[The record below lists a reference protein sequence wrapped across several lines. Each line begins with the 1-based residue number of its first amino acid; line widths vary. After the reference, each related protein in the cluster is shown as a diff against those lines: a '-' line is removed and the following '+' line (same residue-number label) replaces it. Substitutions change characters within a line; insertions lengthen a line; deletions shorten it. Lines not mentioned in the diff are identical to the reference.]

1 MDSTNPLQQLLL
13 RGLST
18 TSLVA
23 DRLRHV
29 TQAWVSSGRLD
40 PSQATAL
47 VEEVLAS
54 LRGEN
59 PELEKQAERQME
71 RNIDH
76 LLIDGR
82 WMSYGAASTGWSSSC
97 ARTRPAL
104 RCPTELGQNR
114 LQRPFDPAM
123 RDILI
128 SSAVCVACLLLA
140 LVSQLVA
147 PSTVDAAAPSAQQM
161 SQQMSQQAVA
171 MAPSATPSAAASAI
185 SAFELDPDD
194 PNPSLFT
201 MASDRGG
208 ETIANASALGGE
220 LVIPKERMT
229 PTGLRITD
237 ITVGDGPEAKAG
249 QTVVVNYRGTL
260 ENGKEF
266 DSSYGRGPFSFP
278 LGAGRVIRGWD
289 EGVAGMQVG
298 GKRKLVIPP
307 DLAYGERGA
316 GGVIPPNA
324 TLVFEVE
331 LLEIKG

>member
-1 MDSTNPLQQLLL
+1 
-13 RGLST
+13 
-18 TSLVA
+18 
-23 DRLRHV
+23 
-29 TQAWVSSGRLD
+29 
-40 PSQATAL
+40 
-47 VEEVLAS
+47 
-54 LRGEN
+54 
-59 PELEKQAERQME
+59 
-71 RNIDH
+71 
-76 LLIDGR
+76 
-82 WMSYGAASTGWSSSC
+82 
-97 ARTRPAL
+97 
-104 RCPTELGQNR
+104 
-114 LQRPFDPAM
+114 M

-147 PSTVDAAAPSAQQM
+147 PSTVAAAAPVA
-161 SQQMSQQAVA
+161 QQAVA
-171 MAPSATPSAAASAI
+171 SAPSAAASAAASAI
-185 SAFELDPDD
+185 NAFELDPED

-201 MASDRGG
+201 MASDSGSDQL
-208 ETIANASALGGE
+208 ANAAALGGE

-278 LGAGRVIRGWD
+278 LGAGRVIKGWD